1 MIGEKDTP
9 AVAKATPYKNYS
21 EAESRICGAKSRG
34 GGQIIQGRPENHEPN
49 LVVVDPSGLNGSDG
63 SIIGHCRPH
72 TEVTKFFFLM
82 DRKRSIFIVN
92 FSDCIPTKASES
104 G

>member
-34 GGQIIQGRPENHEPN
+34 GGQIIQGGRPGNVPCNEDKGKE
-49 LVVVDPSGLNGSDG
+49 
-63 SIIGHCRPH
+63 
-72 TEVTKFFFLM
+72 K
-82 DRKRSIFIVN
+82 
-92 FSDCIPTKASES
+92 
-104 G
+104 